1 MSVEAEEG
9 THEPDAR
16 FVLANERTFLAW
28 SRTSLALLVA
38 GAAIGQVVDRIG
50 ALPSVAIGGLLAAMG
65 VGAALQGLRRWRRVE
80 SALRDDRPPPRAE
93 GVAYLAHSLAIVAAI
108 TTVALVSGGVG

>member
-1 MSVEAEEG
+1 MSAGGEEAA
-9 THEPDAR
+9 HEPDTR

-28 SRTSLALLVA
+28 SRTSLALVIA

-50 ALPSVAIGGLLAAMG
+50 AVPSVLIGGLLAAMG
-65 VGAALQGLRRWRRVE
+65 VGAALLGLRRWRQVE
-80 SALRDDRPPPRAE
+80 SALREDRPPPRAE
-93 GVAYLAHSLAIVAAI
+93 GIVYLAHGLAIVAAV